1 MSAAGSPRELD
12 AAQIPDAA
20 GFRRDIAEPCQPVIL
35 RGLCA
40 DWPVRRAAAESW
52 EALARYLSRFD
63 VGATAQA
70 FVGARAI
77 AGRYHYGEQPDGFNF
92 DRETL
97 TLGQALDRIAAARD
111 HDGAPTV
118 YMGSLPADTFLPGFS
133 AENRV
138 PLLEPAVEPRLWI
151 GNASHVACHFDTFDN
166 LACVVAGPRRFTL
179 YPPDSVADLYVGPID
194 HTMAGQP
201 VSLAAGSAPRDPRFP
216 RFEAVRER
224 ALVAA
229 LGPGDALYLPKLWWH
244 QVEATDPVSL
254 MINFWWDGFAA
265 GPDAPFTAMMLAMI
279 AIAERPDAER
289 AAWRA
294 FFDHYVFRPRG
305 HPLAHLPAERH
316 GILGP
321 LRSGNYGRIRAMVM
335 QVLRGG

>member
-12 AAQIPDAA
+12 AAQIADAA
-20 GFRRDIAEPCQPVIL
+20 GFRRAIAEPCQPVIL

-52 EALARYLSRFD
+52 GALARYLSRFD

-97 TLGQALDRIAAARD
+97 TLGQALNRIAAARD
-111 HDGAPTV
+111 DDGARTV

-133 AENRV
+133 AENRAR
-138 PLLEPAVEPRLWI
+138 LLEPAVEPRLWI
-151 GNASHVACHFDTFDN
+151 GNASQVACHFDTFDN

-201 VSLAAGSAPRDPRFP
+201 VSLAAGSAPGDPRFP
-216 RFEAVRER
+216 RFEEVRER

-229 LGPGDALYLPKLWWH
+229 LAPGDALYLPKLWWH
-244 QVEATDPVSL
+244 QVEATDPVNL

-321 LRSGNYGRIRAMVM
+321 LRGGNYGRIRAMVM
-335 QVLRGG
+335 QLLRGG